1 MITIILTILVFAY
14 PWPMRPFDSAHQ
26 VSATLGDARGDSV
39 NPRFHRGIDIPA
51 NLGTSVFSIA
61 SGIAYCGGIGFNTY
75 VRVGNFCYV
84 HIDTLISTGDS
95 ILGIIDTVN
104 TPPDTIGT
112 VLEYPGGAHLHF
124 QVGPAGGP
132 YYNPL
137 SHDGGPVGYEDGG
150 SPVIHSVDYW
160 VNGSEGGVAQQLQ
173 NVLYKKVDIR
183 AFCQDTQTSG
193 GVNNTSGIYKLG
205 WQVTDITGNDTF
217 GVEQT
222 IVFPQVQP
230 PNNGDS
236 VLLIYDRHNYR
247 TSSPFYYWVTN
258 SIFDNQ
264 VRNRYWNT
272 RQKLGEP
279 DSVDALTNFEA
290 RFPDGKVIVDV
301 IAADIRGNAD
311 TMSDTV
317 TIDNFP
323 PFLKELKIYR
333 IREKGL
339 LSDTILIHDDTT
351 QAAFC
356 DSPTVTFR
364 GPSEVG
370 SPFIFVLRFSETM
383 KDTDAFHVRVKN
395 LATGQLINVNPSQ
408 GWQSTLF
415 TNDTWIGYLSIPPAD
430 TPHFRGYN
438 RLIVDAFDVAGN
450 RLDSDLSDDYPYKD
464 EWGQWHNYQPG
475 DDTIH
480 VFKIG
485 SYQFQLPGPIAN
497 VSPVI
502 GNIREDPIGPDL
514 NEFVVACYYSPEGK
528 EISVEEPQV
537 GERQY
542 HGKVFAFDA
551 YGNQVFE
558 KNYGVKVTTSPM
570 LKDIDGDGF
579 DEVIVAY
586 YQGISV
592 LDADGQEIW
601 WDNTRYVTSPGGYDV
616 IANVGYSS
624 PCIAD
629 VDEDGEPEILVG
641 TDIGNIYA
649 WNAEDGSVP
658 PNATPGRNRYAF
670 AGENFN
676 YWEAYDQTK
685 ILWCAPNVGD
695 IDGDGHPEVIAG
707 VYGSSHELWAW
718 HNWDND
724 EYFGVDRVSGFPVV
738 LHGRIFSSPVLGDMD
753 GDGVLDIVVGDDA
766 GYVYAINGWGEILWE
781 RFTGDK
787 VKNAPSLVDLDRD
800 GALEVLAGSYSD
812 SVFVLRSDGT
822 DYPGFPVYAGAWVK
836 TSVIVGDIDGQP
848 GLEIAAGTVEGKV
861 RVWDSSGNEITYLS
875 DLFSL
880 PASIH
885 LNTPC
890 LGDLDRDGYN
900 EIIFGDEEGHLSLFY
915 TGGMIVN
922 EDTSGEI
929 YSTKV
934 WKRFKGTPD
943 GKGLGISVYQIGP
956 LFIRGDVNA
965 DGDVALSDLVFLANY
980 LFAGGSEPP
989 CFKAADLNDSGT
1001 LEVADLAYLANFLL
1015 SGGSEPPAPYP
1026 ACGTDPTA
1034 DELGCVSFPPC
1045 GGKRAP
1051 LTVDVTSGNSQKR
1064 PRNGVTDHICPVK
1077 VARERSQPASPGMK
1091 RTKR

>member
-1 MITIILTILVFAY
+1 MKRKSLFILIIIFLPVILYSYDWPIREDTVQHVIT
-14 PWPMRPFDSAHQ
+14 
-26 VSATLGDARGDSV
+26 ATLGEWRNGHLHAGVDVSAPCSTGVYTIEGDTCYFDTIPPVRGV
-39 NPRFHRGIDIPA
+39 NIGHFRYLHMAGYVYPDTTFIPA
-51 NLGTSVFSIA
+51 GAYFAKTDTADHVHLQEADRRLTAPGPSANNAIWLNPLREGALMPFADSASPHIDSIKFYRQGA
-61 SGIAYCGGIGFNTY
+61 G
-75 VRVGNFCYV
+75 
-84 HIDTLISTGDS
+84 DTLITGSLNGRVDVLAVAGDPRTDSLGHSAGHNCSIYRIGYEVRDIYGGVIKPYWEKIVFDS
-95 ILGIIDTVN
+95 IPS
-104 TPPDTIGT
+104 PPNYSQL
-112 VLEYPGGAHLHF
+112 VLTYATGSSMSHF
-124 QVGPAGGP
+124 R
-132 YYNPL
+132 
-137 SHDGGPVGYEDGG
+137 
-150 SPVIHSVDYW
+150 YW
-160 VNGSEGGVAQQLQ
+160 VS
-173 NVLYKKVDIR
+173 
-183 AFCQDTQTSG
+183 
-193 GVNNTSGIYKLG
+193 
-205 WQVTDITGNDTF
+205 ND
-217 GVEQT
+217 
-222 IVFPQVQP
+222 
-230 PNNGDS
+230 
-236 VLLIYDRHNYR
+236 
-247 TSSPFYYWVTN
+247 PFN
-258 SIFDNQ
+258 PEENL
-264 VRNRYWNT
+264 RNRYWNT

-333 IREKGL
+333 IREKEL

-415 TNDTWIGYLSIPPAD
+415 ANDTWIGYLSIPAAD
-430 TPHFRGYN
+430 TPDFRGFN
-438 RLIVDAFDVAGN
+438 RLIVDAFDIAGN

-514 NEFVVACYYSPEGK
+514 NEFVVACYYSPDGK

-542 HGKVFAFDA
+542 HGKVLAFDA

-641 TDIGNIYA
+641 TDIGNIYV

-890 LGDLDRDGYN
+890 LGDLDLDGFN

-1015 SGGSEPPAPYP
+1015 SGG
-1026 ACGTDPTA
+1026 
-1034 DELGCVSFPPC
+1034 
-1045 GGKRAP
+1045 
-1051 LTVDVTSGNSQKR
+1051 
-1064 PRNGVTDHICPVK
+1064 
-1077 VARERSQPASPGMK
+1077 
-1091 RTKR
+1091 